1 MKMTD
6 LDTVKMAKLLTDY
19 STHVQNG
26 DLAIITGDEN
36 AMPLYKEFFRC
47 VFRAGGYPHYS
58 TLLPGYFDAM
68 GDHPLDEIFL
78 LEGNDDQ
85 LRFIS
90 PLSQLIAD
98 RFDVVVIVL
107 APQNLR
113 TLSRIKSNV
122 TSLRSASTA
131 SIMDRFS
138 QRMSDGTLKRCVVA
152 YPTNA
157 LAQQAN
163 MSLNDYSEFLFKACH
178 LNDDDPGR
186 AWQAISRSQEKI
198 IKELAHYKKIRI
210 IAEDTDL
217 KLSVEGRTWLNCD
230 GKFNMPDGEIF
241 TGPVEDSVKGHIKIS
256 FPGILSGQEIENIH
270 LFFENGKV
278 VSANASSGEDLLKET
293 IKTDSGAGYLGE
305 VGIGTNYQIHQFTQ
319 LMLFDEKIGGTI
331 HIALGEGYSD
341 SGSKNTSG
349 IHWDMLCDLRKDG
362 EIHGDDEVIYRNGK
376 FLF

>member
-1 MKMTD
+1 MTD
-6 LDTVKMAKLLTDY
+6 LNTVKMAKLLTDY

-90 PLSQLIAD
+90 PLSQIIAD

-113 TLSRIKSNV
+113 TLRRIKSNV

-163 MSLNDYSEFLFKACH
+163 MSLNDYSEFLFTACH
-178 LNDDDPGR
+178 LNDDDPGK
-186 AWQAISRSQEKI
+186 AWQAISKSQEKI
-198 IKELAHYKKIRI
+198 IKEIAHYKKIRI

-217 KLSVEGRTWLNCD
+217 KLSVAGRTWLNCD

-278 VSANASSGEDLLKET
+278 VSANASSGEDLLQET

-341 SGSKNTSG
+341 SGSKNKSG

>member
-1 MKMTD
+1 
-6 LDTVKMAKLLTDY
+6 
-19 STHVQNG
+19 
-26 DLAIITGDEN
+26 
-36 AMPLYKEFFRC
+36 

-78 LEGNDDQ
+78 LEGNDAQ

-90 PLSQLIAD
+90 PLSQIIAD

-113 TLSRIKSNV
+113 TLRRIKSNV

-163 MSLNDYSEFLFKACH
+163 MSLNDYSEFLFTACH
-178 LNDDDPGR
+178 LNDDDPGK
-186 AWQAISRSQEKI
+186 AWQAISKSQEKI

-217 KLSVEGRTWLNCD
+217 KLSVAGRTWLNCD

-270 LFFENGKV
+270 LFFENGQV

-305 VGIGTNYQIHQFTQ
+305 VGIGTNYQIQQFTQ

>member
-1 MKMTD
+1 MTD
-6 LDTVKMAKLLTDY
+6 LNTVKMAKLLTDY

-90 PLSQLIAD
+90 PLSQIIAD

-122 TSLRSASTA
+122 TSLRSASTV

-138 QRMSDGTLKRCVVA
+138 QRISDGTLKRCVVA

-163 MSLNDYSEFLFKACH
+163 MSLNDYSEFLFTACH
-178 LNDDDPGR
+178 LNDDDPGK
-186 AWQAISRSQEKI
+186 AWQAISKSQENI
-198 IKELAHYKKIRI
+198 IKEIAHYKKIRI

-217 KLSVEGRTWLNCD
+217 KLSVAGRTWLNCD

-278 VSANASSGEDLLKET
+278 VSANASSGEDLLQET

-341 SGSKNTSG
+341 SGSKNKSG
-349 IHWDMLCDLRKDG
+349 IHWDMICDLRKDG

>member
-1 MKMTD
+1 MTD
-6 LDTVKMAKLLTDY
+6 LNTVKMAKLLTDY

-90 PLSQLIAD
+90 PLSQIIAD

-122 TSLRSASTA
+122 TSLRSASTV

-138 QRMSDGTLKRCVVA
+138 QRISDGTLKRCVVA

-163 MSLNDYSEFLFKACH
+163 MSLNDYSEFLFTACH
-178 LNDDDPGR
+178 LNDDDPGK
-186 AWQAISRSQEKI
+186 AWQAISKSQEKI
-198 IKELAHYKKIRI
+198 IKEIAHYKKIRI

-217 KLSVEGRTWLNCD
+217 KLSVAGRTWLNCD

-278 VSANASSGEDLLKET
+278 VSANASSGEDLLQET

-341 SGSKNTSG
+341 SGSKNKSG